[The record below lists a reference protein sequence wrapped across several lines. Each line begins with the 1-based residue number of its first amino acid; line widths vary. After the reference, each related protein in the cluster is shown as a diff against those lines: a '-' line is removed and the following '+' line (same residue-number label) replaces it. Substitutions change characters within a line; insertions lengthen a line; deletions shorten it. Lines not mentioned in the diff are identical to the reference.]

1 VVVADAPCAV
11 DAGPGLSGLTTVFQ
25 PIVDLST
32 GAVVAH
38 EGLTRGPAGDW
49 HCPEKLF
56 ARARSV
62 GELAD
67 LDEHCR
73 VLALRTALAAGAGG
87 PSALFLNIEPD
98 GIPLGPPPDEAVTFL
113 RGGGRIVLEFTER
126 ALTAD
131 PARLQWF
138 ATRLRHVGIAV
149 ALDDVGSHPSS
160 LALMPF
166 LRPEVVK
173 LDQRLV
179 QNPVDED
186 VARVASAVGAYAER
200 NDAVVLAEGIET
212 PEHERRARALGA
224 TLGQGYRFGRPASL
238 LPGAGSPPP
247 AGLGAPVARAA
258 EGPTRLSPL
267 GAVTR
272 VRPLH
277 RGPVEEVRLAA
288 TMLEQRALTAEG
300 PTVLLG
306 SVGPDGIPRGE
317 HARRFASM
325 AEHST
330 LVTLFGVGPALPRG
344 VRGAVLADND
354 PLRTEWDVAVVGPH
368 VAAALVARP
377 CGFGEMEYAVV
388 YERDLVMEV
397 ARSLMSRT
405 VPAPGAAM
413 PDG

>member
-1 VVVADAPCAV
+1 MTDALRAV
-11 DAGPGLSGLTTVFQ
+11 DAEPELSGLTTVFQ

-38 EGLTRGPAGDW
+38 EGLTRGPAGEW

-56 ARARSV
+56 RHARSR
-62 GELAD
+62 GELAE
-67 LDEHCR
+67 LDEYCR
-73 VLALRTALAAGAGG
+73 VLALRTALAAGSAG

-98 GIPLGPPPDEAVTFL
+98 GIPLGPPPEEAVTFL
-113 RGGGRIVLEFTER
+113 RGGGRLVLEFTER
-126 ALTAD
+126 ALTGD

-179 QNPVDED
+179 QHPVDEE
-186 VARVASAVGAYAER
+186 VARVAAAVGAYAER

-212 PEHERRARALGA
+212 LEHERTARALGA
-224 TLGQGYRFGRPASL
+224 TLAQGYRFARPGPLPVGSGRMPV
-238 LPGAGSPPP
+238 AGP
-247 AGLGAPVARAA
+247 GAPVARGP

-267 GAVTR
+267 DAVAR
-272 VRPLH
+272 VRRLH
-277 RGPVEEVRLAA
+277 RGSVEEVRVVA
-288 TMLEQRALTAEG
+288 TLLEQRAVSAEG

-306 SVGPDGIPRGE
+306 SVGPDGAPRAE
-317 HARRFASM
+317 RARRFA
-325 AEHST
+325 AVAQHSA
-330 LVTLFGVGPALPRG
+330 LVTLVGASGPLPGG
-344 VRGAVLADND
+344 VRGAALADGD
-354 PLRTEWDVAVVGPH
+354 PLRDEWDVAVVGPH

-377 CGFGEMEYAVV
+377 CGVGEMEYAVV
-388 YERDLVMEV
+388 HDRDLVMEV

-405 VPAPGAAM
+405 VPAPGAAA
-413 PDG
+413 PGV

>member
-1 VVVADAPCAV
+1 MADALRAV
-11 DAGPGLSGLTTVFQ
+11 DVEPELSGLTTVFQ
-25 PIVDLST
+25 PIVDLAT

-38 EGLTRGPAGDW
+38 EGLTRGPAGEW

-56 ARARSV
+56 RRARSR
-62 GELAD
+62 GRLAE

-73 VLALRTALAAGAGG
+73 VLALRTARAAGSAG

-98 GIPLGPPPDEAVTFL
+98 GIPLGPPPPEAVSFL
-113 RGGGRIVLEFTER
+113 EGGGRLVLEFTER
-126 ALTAD
+126 ALTSD

-149 ALDDVGSHPSS
+149 ALDDVGSHPAS

-179 QNPVDED
+179 QGPLDDE
-186 VARVASAVGAYAER
+186 VARVAAAVGAYAER
-200 NDAVVLAEGIET
+200 NGAIVLAEGIET

-224 TLGQGYRFGRPASL
+224 TLGQGYRFGRPAAL
-238 LPGAGSPPP
+238 VGTDGPSPR
-247 AGLGAPVARAA
+247 ASAGAPQARPP

-267 GAVTR
+267 AAVAR
-272 VRPLH
+272 VRPLR
-277 RGPVEEVRLAA
+277 RGPLEEVRVAA
-288 TMLEQRALTAEG
+288 TVLEQRALTAEG

-317 HARRFASM
+317 HARRFATV
-325 AEHST
+325 AEHSS
-330 LVTLFGVGPALPRG
+330 LVTLFGVGTALPRG
-344 VRGAVLADND
+344 VRGAALAEGD
-354 PLRTEWDVAVVGPH
+354 PLRSEWDVAVVGPH

-377 CGFGEMEYAVV
+377 CGLGEMVYAVV
-388 YERDLVMEV
+388 HDRDLVLEV

-413 PDG
+413 PDA